1 MYSIEAGGTNVS
13 MPSRVL
19 PPSRRQLASHLTS
32 LRCQQGMEFY
42 STVLWHL
49 KDAVALSFLAQEAIA
64 LDRHSPHA
72 WAVLGNCFSLQK
84 VRR

>member
-1 MYSIEAGGTNVS
+1 MGVYINA
-13 MPSRVL
+13 L
-19 PPSRRQLASHLTS
+19 PQIMRYAP
-32 LRCQQGMEFY
+32 QGMEFY

-49 KDAVALSFLAQEAIA
+49 KDEVALSYLAQEAIA

-84 VRR
+84 VGS

>member
-1 MYSIEAGGTNVS
+1 
-13 MPSRVL
+13 
-19 PPSRRQLASHLTS
+19 
-32 LRCQQGMEFY
+32 MEFY

-49 KDAVALSFLAQEAIA
+49 REEVALSFLAQEAIA

-84 VRR
+84 VCRSLPTSIPSFKDANDV

>member
-1 MYSIEAGGTNVS
+1 M
-13 MPSRVL
+13 
-19 PPSRRQLASHLTS
+19 
-32 LRCQQGMEFY
+32 QGLEVY

-49 KDAVALSFLAQEAIA
+49 KDEVGLSHLAQEAIA

-84 VRR
+84 ACPSLSARALAQHWWRSRMLR